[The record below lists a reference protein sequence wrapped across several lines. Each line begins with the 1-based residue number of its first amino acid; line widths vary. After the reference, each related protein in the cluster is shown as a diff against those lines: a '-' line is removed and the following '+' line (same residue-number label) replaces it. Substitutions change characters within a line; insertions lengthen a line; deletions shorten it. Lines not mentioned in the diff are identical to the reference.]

1 MDIPVML
8 VAMSPFLMVV
18 AIVWIAFNSHTQ
30 RRKATLSTIEEAIRG
45 GQQMTPETIKALGM
59 PQKPNSNGDLKAG
72 LILIAVAAAFMTL
85 GWAIGSMEG
94 DEEAMYIMPAI
105 ASFPGFIGIVLV
117 GFGLLGRKKEQQ
129 DAA

>member
-72 LILIAVAAAFMTL
+72 LILIAVAAAFITL
-85 GWAIGSMEG
+85 GWAIGNMEG
-94 DEEAMYIMPAI
+94 DDEAMFIMPAI
-105 ASFPGFIGIVLV
+105 AAFPGFIGIVLV